1 MRRRA
6 VGLVIALVV
15 IALVGGTL
23 SLQALHIGHLSHARK
38 TDRARSFAEILLDS
52 GIAYAQVH
60 SDVLRAAPPNKPM
73 ILPTDGLFPAPTK
86 ADLRLR
92 SDKRG
97 HIHVEAVVEFCRARA
112 TERAVLP
119 PRPTSAATTRATRG

>member
-1 MRRRA
+1 MPRA
-6 VGLVIALVV
+6 CGLALLVV
-15 IALVGGTL
+15 LGALLAPG
-23 SLQALHIGHLSHARK
+23 
-38 TDRARSFAEILLDS
+38 
-52 GIAYAQVH
+52 
-60 SDVLRAAPPNKPM
+60 VLRAAPPNKPM